1 MRGTRKFMA
10 LMGLLFVLLFVLQI
24 QLPKQFVWNPTF
36 LHSDKQ
42 PFGCYVF
49 DSVLTQSMP
58 KGYQV
63 TRQTFMQLNLAH
75 PDERIGV
82 LALMDQ
88 PNFTDIDVSQLLDI
102 AKRGGKVMLVYNRCY
117 GTNLEDTLHITMGN
131 YGSFSA
137 DYLMRSISNGNERYD
152 ILCWTAHDKVY
163 PANQYRVYSD
173 LIGSRIFVDS
183 KKKATVLV
191 RNTDDPRDTLAI
203 SIPYGKGRIFVAS
216 TPLLFTNYGMLC
228 GQTSEYIFRMM
239 SQMADLPVYRM
250 EIYKNMDATEGN
262 QSPLREF
269 LRRPALRW
277 AIYLAMLGV
286 ILFMLFTARRRQRVI
301 PVMAPPVNKSL
312 EFIQLIGTL
321 YYQRKD
327 HADLV
332 RKKFLFFAE
341 ETRRKIGVDIADVNS
356 DGSEYQLLA
365 VKLGMQPTEVE
376 HILREVRLVVHSD
389 ASISAAQMRKMI
401 DAIDEM
407 QRKL

>member
-1 MRGTRKFMA
+1 MKGSRKFMA

-63 TRQTFMQLNLAH
+63 TQQTFMQLNLAH
-75 PDERIGV
+75 QDERIGV

-88 PNFTDIDVSQLLDI
+88 ANFTDIDVSQLLDI

-117 GTNLEDTLHITMGN
+117 NTNLDDTLHITMGN

-152 ILCWTAHDKVY
+152 IMCWTAHDKVY

-173 LIGSRIFVDS
+173 LIGSRLFVDC

-277 AIYLAMLGV
+277 AVYLAMLGV

-341 ETRRKIGVDIADVNS
+341 EARRRIGVDIADVNS

-407 QRKL
+407 QHKL

>member
-228 GQTSEYIFRMM
+228 GHTSEYIFRMM
-239 SQMADLPVYRM
+239 SQMADLPVFRM
-250 EIYKNMDATEGN
+250 EIYKNMDATEGS

-356 DGSEYQLLA
+356 DGSEYQSLA

>member
-203 SIPYGKGRIFVAS
+203 SIPYGKGQIFVAS

-228 GQTSEYIFRMM
+228 GHTSEYIFRMM
-239 SQMADLPVYRM
+239 SQMADMPVYRM
-250 EIYKNMDATEGN
+250 EIYKNMDPTEGG
-262 QSPLREF
+262 QSPLQEF

-277 AIYLAMLGV
+277 AIYLAMLGIV
-286 ILFMLFTARRRQRVI
+286 LFMIFTARRRQRVI

-341 ETRRKIGVDIADVNS
+341 EARRKAGVDIADVNS
-356 DGSEYQLLA
+356 DGSEYQFLA
-365 VKLGMQPTEVE
+365 VKLGMQPTEVG
-376 HILREVRLVVHSD
+376 HILREVRLVVHSE
-389 ASISAAQMRKMI
+389 ASISAAQMRKLI

>member
-102 AKRGGKVMLVYNRCY
+102 AKQGGKVMLVYNRCY

-163 PANQYRVYSD
+163 PANLYRVYSD

-228 GQTSEYIFRMM
+228 GHTSEYIFRMM
-239 SQMADLPVYRM
+239 SQMADLPVFRM
-250 EIYKNMDATEGN
+250 EIYKNMDATEGS

-356 DGSEYQLLA
+356 DGSEYQSLA